1 MFKLE
6 ASRKKAVSDES
17 EAIYRSQTGPQKL
30 WNFNYIYFLCLSAL
44 NSIGFFMVNPILP
57 KYIVGIGSNLVVAGI
72 ISGLFSI
79 TALVV
84 RPFSGAA
91 VDRFNKKRLMVIS
104 TAIIGLSVFTY
115 SVTSNITAI
124 FIIRII
130 HGTAF
135 AISGTTNIAFASS
148 FIPEDR
154 MGEGVG
160 YLGLGHIAATAIGP
174 NAGLWVYENFGY
186 KYCFTIAAIL
196 SLLTASLMLV
206 IKYSSPKKQKLER
219 KKLRF
224 SDLIAVELLPFAVFA
239 ALFSLSNGLVS
250 TFIALLGE
258 SRGIENVGIFF
269 TTNAIFL
276 LIARLFAGKLNDR
289 KGLSVIMIPAYILA
303 ATAMTLLAG
312 ASALWM
318 IALAGALK
326 ALGQGGGQ
334 PALQAECIKK
344 LGRDRTGVATSTYY
358 IGADV
363 GQGLGPIIGGAV
375 STSFGYGTMYA
386 GCACLLAVGLV
397 MYLIYAK
404 RQKRSALK
412 IHV

>member
-1 MFKLE
+1 M
-6 ASRKKAVSDES
+6 
-17 EAIYRSQTGPQKL
+17 
-30 WNFNYIYFLCLSAL
+30 
-44 NSIGFFMVNPILP
+44 
-57 KYIVGIGSNLVVAGI
+57 
-72 ISGLFSI
+72 
-79 TALVV
+79 
-84 RPFSGAA
+84 
-91 VDRFNKKRLMVIS
+91 
-104 TAIIGLSVFTY
+104 
-115 SVTSNITAI
+115 
-124 FIIRII
+124 
-130 HGTAF
+130 
-135 AISGTTNIAFASS
+135 
-148 FIPEDR
+148 
-154 MGEGVG
+154 
-160 YLGLGHIAATAIGP
+160 
-174 NAGLWVYENFGY
+174 YENFGY